1 MITEIYESDPFSPRK
16 GRLLAKVDT
25 EYRFERNDE
34 LFVHTGSTSIKIRVM
49 HVRVSIQDGTLQR
62 EILGLKL

>member
-1 MITEIYESDPFSPRK
+1 MDTEIYESDPFSPKK
-16 GRLLAKVDT
+16 GRLLAKLTT

-34 LFVHTGSTSIKIRVM
+34 LFIETEGRSVKIRVL
-49 HVRVSIQDGTLQR
+49 HVRVMVRNGTLSR